1 VASLD
6 AFRLGAN
13 YPNLFGRSTEIRYE
27 LPEKATVRLA
37 VYNVMGRRVRSIRS
51 RSQPAGYHKARLET
65 GRLPAGV
72 YFVRMRA
79 GEFAGTRRLVVAR

>member
-1 VASLD
+1 ML
-6 AFRLGAN
+6 
-13 YPNLFGRSTEIRYE
+13 RYD

-51 RSQPAGYHKARLET
+51 RSQPAGYHKARLEA

-79 GEFAGTRRLVVAR
+79 GEFAGTRRFVVAR